1 MKLLKNLNITRKLLI
16 IIIVSALG
24 LSSVGILGVSY
35 IKVMAQ
41 GSEIMYKENLLPLN
55 TIMQIRVNARAS
67 DAYTL
72 ELLVTED
79 PERNK
84 ELIDEIAS
92 AWEEIDGLISEIEG
106 TKLTKEQQNLVEK
119 YKEQAAEL
127 NSSRDKVMNL
137 AVENKND
144 EAYSIYLQE
153 VEINRAALNDT
164 LKELQKTNITNAESI
179 NTINQE
185 NEQEI
190 IIFVTVIIVVAL
202 ILLVSLSVVIAR
214 MIVRPIK
221 EVKGLLTKAENGDFT
236 VKGSYQS
243 KDEIGELTTSFN
255 NMTNTLQSVFTT
267 VQGSSQQVASASE
280 QLSASAEQ
288 NSKASEHITLT
299 VQELASGSDKQ
310 VDKVEDSSKVIT
322 EITNHTKTIADHT
335 EKITKDVLHASE
347 MSLEGNQAIKKVNE
361 QMNSIYE
368 NVNSLSEAI
377 KGLNDRSNEI
387 GQITNVITGIS
398 AQTNLLALN
407 AAIEAARAGEHGKGF
422 AVVADEVRKLAEE
435 STSSTE
441 KIAQLI
447 QLIQSD
453 TDNTIQ
459 TMKKAAEEVYSGL
472 NVVHVAGDSFQK
484 IELAVNGVV
493 SQIEDIS
500 ESLKKLANG
509 TDIVN
514 ESIQNVSDVAKESAM
529 ITQNISA
536 ATEEQLASMEEI
548 SSSSQSLARLADDL
562 QIAIKQFKI

>member
-55 TIMQIRVNARAS
+55 KIMQIRVNARAS

-106 TKLTKEQQNLVEK
+106 TKLTKEQQDLVEK

-127 NSSRDKVMNL
+127 SSSRDRVMNL

-153 VEINRAALNDT
+153 VEENRSALNDT

-179 NTINQE
+179 NTMNLKSE
-185 NEQEI
+185 KEI
-190 IIFVTVIIVVAL
+190 VIFVTVIILVAL
-202 ILLVSLSVVIAR
+202 ILLVILSVVIAR

-221 EVKGLLTKAENGDFT
+221 ELKGLLTEAENGDFT

-267 VQGSSQQVASASE
+267 VQDSSQQVASASE

-310 VDKVEDSSKVIT
+310 VNKVEDSSKVIT
-322 EITNHTKTIADHT
+322 EITSHTKTIADHT

-453 TDNTIQ
+453 TDKTIQ

-500 ESLKKLANG
+500 ASLKKLTNG

-514 ESIQNVSDVAKESAM
+514 GSIQNVSDVAKESAM

-548 SSSSQSLARLADDL
+548 SSSSQSLAKLADDL
-562 QIAIKQFKI
+562 QIIIKQFKI

>member
-55 TIMQIRVNARAS
+55 KIMQIRVNARAS

-84 ELIDEIAS
+84 ELVDEIAS
-92 AWEEIDGLISEIEG
+92 AWEEIDGLISEIED

-127 NSSRDKVMNL
+127 SSSRDKVMNL

-221 EVKGLLTKAENGDFT
+221 EVKGLLTEAENGDFT

-267 VQGSSQQVASASE
+267 VQDSSQQVASASE

-368 NVNSLSEAI
+368 NVNSLSQAI
-377 KGLNDRSNEI
+377 KGLNNRSNEI

-441 KIAQLI
+441 RIAQLI

-453 TDNTIQ
+453 TDKTIQ

-562 QIAIKQFKI
+562 QIVIKQFKI

>member
-267 VQGSSQQVASASE
+267 VQDSSQQVASASE

-347 MSLEGNQAIKKVNE
+347 MSLEGNRAIKKVNE

-562 QIAIKQFKI
+562 QIVIKQFKI

>member
-562 QIAIKQFKI
+562 QIVIKQFKI

>member
-16 IIIVSALG
+16 IIIVSTLG

-55 TIMQIRVNARAS
+55 KIMQIRVNARAS

-119 YKEQAAEL
+119 YKEQAAAL
-127 NSSRDKVMNL
+127 SSSRDKVMNL

-179 NTINQE
+179 NTLNHE
-185 NEQEI
+185 SEKEI
-190 IIFVTVIIVVAL
+190 VIFVTVIILVAL
-202 ILLVSLSVVIAR
+202 ILLVILSVVIAR

-221 EVKGLLTKAENGDFT
+221 EVKGLLTEAENGDFT

-267 VQGSSQQVASASE
+267 VQDSSQQVASASE

-310 VDKVEDSSKVIT
+310 VDKVADSSKVIT

-453 TDNTIQ
+453 TDKTIQ

-562 QIAIKQFKI
+562 QIVIKQFKI

>member
-267 VQGSSQQVASASE
+267 VQDSSQQVASASE

-562 QIAIKQFKI
+562 QIVIKQFKI

>member
-267 VQGSSQQVASASE
+267 VQDSSQQVASASE

-347 MSLEGNQAIKKVNE
+347 MSLEGNRAIKKVNE

>member
-16 IIIVSALG
+16 IIIVSTLG

-55 TIMQIRVNARAS
+55 KIMQIRVNARAS

-106 TKLTKEQQNLVEK
+106 TKLTKEQKNLVEK
-119 YKEQAAEL
+119 YKEQAAAL
-127 NSSRDKVMNL
+127 SSSRDKVMNL

-179 NTINQE
+179 NTLNHE
-185 NEQEI
+185 SEKEI
-190 IIFVTVIIVVAL
+190 VIFVTVIILVAL
-202 ILLVSLSVVIAR
+202 ILLVILSVVIAR

-221 EVKGLLTKAENGDFT
+221 EVKGLLTEAENGDFT

-267 VQGSSQQVASASE
+267 VQDSSQQVASASE

-310 VDKVEDSSKVIT
+310 VDKVADSSKVIT

-453 TDNTIQ
+453 TDKTIQ

-562 QIAIKQFKI
+562 QIVIKQFKI

>member
-16 IIIVSALG
+16 IIIVSTLG

-55 TIMQIRVNARAS
+55 KIMQIRVNARAS

-119 YKEQAAEL
+119 YKEQAAAL
-127 NSSRDKVMNL
+127 SSSRDKVMNL

-179 NTINQE
+179 NTLNHE
-185 NEQEI
+185 SEKEI
-190 IIFVTVIIVVAL
+190 VIFVTVIILVAL
-202 ILLVSLSVVIAR
+202 ILLVILSVVIAR

-221 EVKGLLTKAENGDFT
+221 EVKGLLTEAENGDFT

-267 VQGSSQQVASASE
+267 VQDSSQQVASASE

-310 VDKVEDSSKVIT
+310 VDKVADSSKVIT

-453 TDNTIQ
+453 TDKTIQ

-493 SQIEDIS
+493 SQIENIS
-500 ESLKKLANG
+500 RSLKKLANG

-562 QIAIKQFKI
+562 QIVIKQFKI

>member
-267 VQGSSQQVASASE
+267 VQDSSQQVASASE

>member
-16 IIIVSALG
+16 IIIVSTLG

-55 TIMQIRVNARAS
+55 KIMQIRVNARAS

-106 TKLTKEQQNLVEK
+106 TKLTKEQKNLVEK
-119 YKEQAAEL
+119 YKEQAAAL
-127 NSSRDKVMNL
+127 SSSRDKVMNL

-179 NTINQE
+179 NTLNHE
-185 NEQEI
+185 SEKEI
-190 IIFVTVIIVVAL
+190 VIFVTVIILVAL
-202 ILLVSLSVVIAR
+202 ILLVILSVVIAR

-221 EVKGLLTKAENGDFT
+221 EVKGLLTEAENGDFT

-267 VQGSSQQVASASE
+267 VQDSSQQVASASE

-453 TDNTIQ
+453 TDKTIQ

-514 ESIQNVSDVAKESAM
+514 ESIQNVSDMAKESAM

-562 QIAIKQFKI
+562 QIVIKQFKI

>member
-16 IIIVSALG
+16 IIIVSTLG

-55 TIMQIRVNARAS
+55 KIMQIRVNARAS

-106 TKLTKEQQNLVEK
+106 TKLTKEQKNLVEK
-119 YKEQAAEL
+119 YKEQAAAL
-127 NSSRDKVMNL
+127 SSSRDKVMNL

-179 NTINQE
+179 NTLNHE
-185 NEQEI
+185 SEKEI
-190 IIFVTVIIVVAL
+190 VIFVTVIILVAL
-202 ILLVSLSVVIAR
+202 ILLVILSVVIAR

-221 EVKGLLTKAENGDFT
+221 EVKGLLTEAENGDFT

-267 VQGSSQQVASASE
+267 VQDSSQQVASASE

-453 TDNTIQ
+453 TDKTIQ

-562 QIAIKQFKI
+562 QIVIKQFKI